1 MAFQP
6 ERKSAKKPRSMNKSS
21 ESGALTSLVR
31 LEGSGVCTVCVCV
44 CVSVCVGESGW
55 QLWHMRLK
63 RAGETVLLHRR

>member
-44 CVSVCVGESGW
+44 CLCVLVNQGGNC
-55 QLWHMRLK
+55 
-63 RAGETVLLHRR
+63 GI